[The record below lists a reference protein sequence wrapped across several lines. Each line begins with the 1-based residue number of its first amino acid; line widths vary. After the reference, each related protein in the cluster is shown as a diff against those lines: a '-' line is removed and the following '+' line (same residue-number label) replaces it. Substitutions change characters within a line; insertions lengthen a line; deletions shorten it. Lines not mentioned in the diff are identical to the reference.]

1 MKFKT
6 YGIRGLSEW
15 QGDVKVGS
23 IKMRLHFTGGTASPS
38 GAQPAYFATSDPLT
52 QFVIENSKEY
62 GSLITLLS
70 SRDVEGEHP
79 REAKSTP
86 TKPDPVTAYTPSPAP
101 VYDNGAD
108 GANGRGPDD
117 GITVRSVDV
126 PDKAAAIEWLKENH
140 PEKGYTTTR
149 LTRSKEEFNNACA
162 ECGVVFNI
170 G

>member
-79 REAKSTP
+79 REAKS
-86 TKPDPVTAYTPSPAP
+86 ASTPSPAP
-101 VYDNGAD
+101 AASNAE
-108 GANGRGPDD
+108 PTPT
-117 GITVRSVDV
+117 TVRAVDV
-126 PDKAAAIEWLKENH
+126 PDKAAAIEWLKENY
-140 PEKGYTTTR
+140 PDKGYTTTK